1 MKLSSLNMLLLI
13 YILFSAIA
21 VVAQDIFPGSTLYA
35 SNLKQSWNSPNK
47 SFTLSF
53 IQESKNRYFAAI
65 TYNGVPI
72 WRAGGDPGGAVDSS
86 ASLRFLH
93 DGNLQL
99 VAGPSGALVW
109 QSNTSGQGINSA
121 SLENSGNFVLK
132 NGNVSRWST
141 FDNPTDTILPDQ
153 NFTAGNV
160 LRCGLYSFHLLNS
173 GNITL
178 KWNNSVEYYSSS
190 GINKTGRLNVSSPSL
205 AMQSVGIFSLFD
217 PLLSSPIVMA
227 QGSVYGDVSDNTLV
241 FVKLDC
247 DGNMRMYTS
256 SASDG
261 SGSKIMRWTAVSDQ
275 CMVFGFCGSF
285 GVCRYDEMDVNPICG
300 CPSKNFD
307 LIDSND
313 GRKGCKMRGDIRS
326 CQATMLPL
334 NNTLFLTYPPEI
346 DTDYFTGNIRAC
358 RSNCLVDSN
367 CMASSCMADGTGVYY
382 MKRSEFISGYQSPI
396 LTSTS
401 YVKVCDPAL
410 PNPPISSRNDK
421 RKSAVLKI
429 AVIVLAS
436 SLLIVFLVGGY
447 TWLNCRHKPSYDS
460 LASEYSF
467 SDYASGVPVQFSYKK
482 LQQATKGFKEKLG
495 EGGFGSV
502 YRGVLLN
509 KMVVAVKQLE
519 GIGQGEKQFR
529 MEVATISST
538 HHLNLVRLV
547 GFCSEGKHRLL
558 VYEFMKNGSLDSFLF
573 PSLESSSDE
582 KALNWACRY
591 SIALGT
597 AKGITYLHE
606 ECRDCILHCD
616 IKPENILLDENY
628 NARIS
633 DFGLARLLNLNDH
646 RHRSLITVRGTRGYL
661 CPEWIANLP
670 ITSKADVYSYGMVL
684 LEIVSGR
691 RNFEVSH
698 ESSNR
703 RFSLWAYEEF
713 EKGNV
718 GAVLDRRLLE
728 HDIDIVQAMRLI
740 QVSFW
745 CIQEHPSI
753 RPTMGKVVQML
764 EGIAD
769 IHKPPPPLS
778 MVEGSAQSSSVAI
791 SSVSSSQMAAV
802 SSLTSA

>member
-1 MKLSSLNMLLLI
+1 MELSSLNMLLLLLP
-13 YILFSAIA
+13 YILFSATIA
-21 VVAQDIFPGSTLYA
+21 AEDLLPGSTLYA
-35 SNLKQSWNSPNK
+35 SNLQESWSSPNK
-47 SFTLSF
+47 SFTVSF
-53 IQESKNRYFAAI
+53 IQESENTFFAAI

-72 WRAGGDPGGAVDSS
+72 WKAGGDPGGAVDSS
-86 ASLRFLH
+86 AVLQFLH

-99 VAGPSGALVW
+99 VVGQAGSLVW

-132 NGNVSRWST
+132 DGNVSKWTT
-141 FDNPTDTILPDQ
+141 FDNPTDTILPEQ
-153 NFTAGNV
+153 SFTARNV
-160 LRCGLYSFHLLNS
+160 LRCGFYSFRLSSS
-173 GNITL
+173 GRIAL
-178 KWNNSVEYYSSS
+178 SWNNSVEYYSSS
-190 GINKTGRLNVSSPSL
+190 GINTTGNLNVSSPSL
-205 AMQSVGIFSLFD
+205 GMQSVGILSLFD
-217 PLLSSPIVMA
+217 PLLSSPVVMA
-227 QGSVYGDVSDNTLV
+227 QGSGYGDVSDNTLS

-247 DGNMRMYTS
+247 DGNMRMFS
-256 SASDG
+256 SSVSDG

-285 GVCRYDEMDVNPICG
+285 GVCRYGEMDVNPICG
-300 CPSKNFD
+300 CPSQNFD
-307 LIDSND
+307 LIDPNN
-313 GRKGCKMRGDIRS
+313 GMRGCKIRGDIQS
-326 CQATMLPL
+326 CQTTMLSL

-346 DTDYFTGNIRAC
+346 DSDYITANIRAC
-358 RSNCLVDSN
+358 RSNCLVDTR
-367 CMASSCMADGTGVYY
+367 CKASSSMADGTGVCY
-382 MKRSEFISGYQSPI
+382 MKRSEFISGYHSPI

-401 YVKVCDPAL
+401 YVKVCDPAM
-410 PNPPISSRNDK
+410 PNSPISSRNDE
-421 RKSAVLKI
+421 RKPAAALII
-429 AVIVLAS
+429 AVIALAS
-436 SLLIVFLVGGY
+436 TLLIVILVGGY
-447 TWLNCRHKPSYDS
+447 LWLSNRRKPSYES
-460 LASEYSF
+460 LASDSSF

-482 LQQATKGFKEKLG
+482 LHQETKGFKEKLG

-502 YRGVLLN
+502 YRAVLSN
-509 KMVVAVKQLE
+509 KTVVAVKQLE

-573 PSLESSSDE
+573 PSLKPSSSDE
-582 KALNWACRY
+582 RALSWASRY

-633 DFGLARLLNLNDH
+633 DFGLARLLNLSDH
-646 RHRSLITVRGTRGYL
+646 RQRSLMTVRGTRGYL
-661 CPEWIANLP
+661 APEWIANLP
-670 ITSKADVYSYGMVL
+670 ITSKGDVYSYGMVL

-691 RNFEVSH
+691 RNFEVSP
-698 ESSNR
+698 ETSNR
-703 RFSLWAYEEF
+703 RFSVWAYEEF

-718 GAVLDRRLLE
+718 GAVVDKRLLE
-728 HDIDIVQAMRLI
+728 HDIDMVQAMRLV

-745 CIQEHPSI
+745 CIQEHASL
-753 RPTMGKVVQML
+753 RPTMGRVVQML

-769 IHKPPPPLS
+769 VEKPPPPLS
-778 MVEGSAQSSSVAI
+778 MAEGSAQSSVAI
-791 SSVSSSQMAAV
+791 SS
-802 SSLTSA
+802 LP